1 MAERLRAPKDV
12 KAQSSPPAGKR
23 SAKRAPKRA
32 VKTREKAGK
41 TPVKAAVKASAAPRT
56 PARAPKKPSRLVP
69 PPQADVMQA
78 AFDLSRQLSLEV
90 REEELVGTFVS
101 TLGRLLPGR
110 YLCLRVIDPRTQA
123 LTSMISDGPL
133 TSGESAMQTA
143 TLAVKRSALRRTRL
157 SDSVTQSARVRIVDG
172 YERVFRDSAGGF
184 SVPLV
189 ASGEMFGLLNVEY
202 PPPFD
207 LCEDDEPVTIPLA
220 NQLSV
225 ALRNLNLLGE
235 ARYYRDYLRK
245 MIDVA
250 NAFIIVVDR
259 DARIAVMNRAMQ
271 RYLGFP
277 ASIIGTP
284 LEEVRKRS
292 TAAEPRLSTL
302 LLAGLRGVEYSDCE
316 VPLWQRHVQKLGRAM
331 FNTSVMRGPDGSID
345 GVIAIGNDIERMRS
359 LERQVIQ
366 AEKLATLG
374 QLAAGVVHELNNP
387 LTSISVY
394 GDYLVRLLDR
404 VGDKPDVDK
413 ATKVV
418 EGAARIQ
425 KLTRDLMSYAR
436 PSGEP
441 EWVSINEVV
450 KQALTF
456 CEHVVRRAEAEVTLT
471 LGDDLPRVHAIRA
484 QLHQVLINLITN
496 ACHALGRPGGGVRLG
511 TSMSADGRM
520 VRISVH
526 DDGCGIGAGDRDR
539 VFEPFFTTK
548 KDGKGTG
555 LGLSIVKNIVEG
567 HGGHVGFDSD
577 IGDGTTFVITLPL
590 KKETVVV

>member
-1 MAERLRAPKDV
+1 
-12 KAQSSPPAGKR
+12 
-23 SAKRAPKRA
+23 
-32 VKTREKAGK
+32 
-41 TPVKAAVKASAAPRT
+41 
-56 PARAPKKPSRLVP
+56 
-69 PPQADVMQA
+69 MQA
-78 AFDLSRQLSLEV
+78 ALDLSRQLSLEV
-90 REEELVGTFVS
+90 REEEMVGTFMA
-101 TLGRLLPGR
+101 TLAALLPGR

-123 LTSMISDGPL
+123 LTSMIADGPL
-133 TSGESAMQTA
+133 GPDASERTMQA
-143 TLAVKRSALRRTRL
+143 APLAIKRSALRRTRL
-157 SDSVTQSARVRIVDG
+157 SDAVTHTARVRIVDG
-172 YERVFRDSAGGF
+172 YERLFYESSGGF

-207 LCEDDEPVTIPLA
+207 LADDDEPVIIPLA

-225 ALRNLNLLGE
+225 ALRNLNLLAE

-250 NAFIIVVDR
+250 NAFIVVIDR

-271 RYLGFP
+271 RYLGLP
-277 ASIIGTP
+277 PEVIGMT
-284 LEEVRKRS
+284 LEEIRGAS
-292 TAAEPRLSTL
+292 NAPEPRLSTL

-316 VPLWQRHVQKLGRAM
+316 VPLLRRALGKQGRAM
-331 FNTSVMRGPDGSID
+331 FNTSVLRAPDGSID
-345 GVIAIGNDIERMRS
+345 GVIAIGNDVERMRS

-394 GDYLVRLLDR
+394 GDYLMRRLDR
-404 VGDKPDVDK
+404 VGDKADVEK

-441 EWVSINEVV
+441 EWVSVKEVV
-450 KQALTF
+450 RQALTF
-456 CEHVVRRAEAEVTLT
+456 CEHVVKRAEADVQLELA
-471 LGDDLPRVHAIRA
+471 DELPKVHAIRA
-484 QLHQVLINLITN
+484 QLHQVLINLVTN
-496 ACHALGRPGGGVRLG
+496 ACHALTAPGGHVALTTRLV
-511 TSMSADGRM
+511 DGGRA
-520 VRISVH
+520 VRISVA
-526 DDGCGIGAGDRDR
+526 DDGVGIPSIDRDR

-567 HGGHVGFDSD
+567 HGGTVTFESGVETAK
-577 IGDGTTFVITLPL
+577 TTFVITLPL
-590 KKETVVV
+590 QKENVVG

>member
-1 MAERLRAPKDV
+1 MAERAPAKTRA
-12 KAQSSPPAGKR
+12 
-23 SAKRAPKRA
+23 AKRAAKPG
-32 VKTREKAGK
+32 KA
-41 TPVKAAVKASAAPRT
+41 KAKAK
-56 PARAPKKPSRLVP
+56 APKSRKLTPPS
-69 PPQADVMQA
+69 QEAVMQA
-78 AFDLSRQLSLEV
+78 AFELSRHLSLEV
-90 REEELVGTFVS
+90 REEELIGNFAA
-101 TLGRLLPGR
+101 TLNALLPGR
-110 YLCLRVIDPRTQA
+110 HLCLRVVDPKTLA

-133 TSGESAMQTA
+133 AAGVVAMQA
-143 TLAVKRSALRRTRL
+143 APLAVKRSALRRTRL
-157 SDSVTQSARVRIVDG
+157 GDAVTRSPRIRIVDG
-172 YERVFRDSAGGF
+172 YERVFSESAGGF

-202 PPPFD
+202 PAPYD
-207 LCEDDEPVTIPLA
+207 LSEDDEPVTIPLA

-225 ALRNLNLLGE
+225 ALRNLTLLGE

-250 NAFIIVVDR
+250 NALIIVIDR
-259 DARIAVMNRAMQ
+259 DCNVAVMNKTMQ
-271 RYLGFP
+271 RYLGFGP
-277 ASIIGTP
+277 EVIGTP
-284 LEEVRKRS
+284 LEEIRKRS
-292 TAAEPRLSTL
+292 TAPEPRLSTL
-302 LLAGLRGVEYSDCE
+302 LVAGLRGIEYSDCE
-316 VPLWQRHVQKLGRAM
+316 VALWRRTSDQLGRTM
-331 FNTSVMRGPDGSID
+331 FNTSVLRGPDGSID
-345 GVIAIGNDIERMRS
+345 GVIGIGNDVERMRS

-394 GDYLVRLLDR
+394 ADYLVRRLGGL
-404 VGDKPDVDK
+404 GDKSDVEK

-456 CEHVVRRAEAEVTLT
+456 CEHVVKRAEAHVDLT
-471 LGDDLPRVHAIRA
+471 LAEELPKVHAIRA

-496 ACHALGRPGGGVRLG
+496 ACHALTAPGGHVGLSTQV
-511 TSMSADGRM
+511 ADDGRS
-520 VRISVH
+520 VRIRVS
-526 DDGCGIGAGDRDR
+526 DDGVGITALDRDR

-567 HGGHVGFDSD
+567 HGGTVTFESGQP
-577 IGDGTTFVITLPL
+577 GATTIFVITLPL
-590 KKETVVV
+590 QKENVAV

>member
-1 MAERLRAPKDV
+1 MAERAKRARK
-12 KAQSSPPAGKR
+12 KSAAAPAGKR
-23 SAKRAPKRA
+23 AKTQARARRLAPP
-32 VKTREKAGK
+32 TQ
-41 TPVKAAVKASAAPRT
+41 AAAMSAA
-56 PARAPKKPSRLVP
+56 L
-69 PPQADVMQA
+69 
-78 AFDLSRQLSLEV
+78 DLSRQLSLEV
-90 REEELVGTFVS
+90 REEEMVGTFMA
-101 TLGRLLPGR
+101 TLGALLPGR

-133 TSGESAMQTA
+133 SGGEGGERTMQA
-143 TLAVKRSALRRTRL
+143 APLAIKRSALRRTRL
-157 SDSVTQSARVRIVDG
+157 SDAVTHTARVRVVDG
-172 YERVFRDSAGGF
+172 YERVFHESSGGF

-207 LCEDDEPVTIPLA
+207 LSDDDEPVIIPLA

-225 ALRNLNLLGE
+225 ALRNLNLLAE

-250 NAFIIVVDR
+250 NAFIVVIDR

-271 RYLGFP
+271 RYLGLP
-277 ASIIGTP
+277 PDVIGTT
-284 LEEVRKRS
+284 LEEIRRGS
-292 TAAEPRLSTL
+292 NAPEPRLSTL

-316 VPLWQRHVQKLGRAM
+316 VPLLRRAYNKQGRAM
-331 FNTSVMRGPDGSID
+331 FNTSVLRAPDGSID
-345 GVIAIGNDIERMRS
+345 GVIAIGNDVERMRS

-394 GDYLVRLLDR
+394 ADYLVRRLGGL
-404 VGDKPDVDK
+404 GDKSDVEK

-456 CEHVVRRAEAEVTLT
+456 CEHVVKRAEAHIELT
-471 LGDDLPRVHAIRA
+471 LAEELPKVHAIRA

-496 ACHALGRPGGGVRLG
+496 ACHALTSPGGHVGLSTQV
-511 TSMSADGRM
+511 ADDGRA
-520 VRISVH
+520 VRIRIS
-526 DDGCGIGAGDRDR
+526 DDGVGITALDRDR

-567 HGGHVGFDSD
+567 HGGTVTFESGQE
-577 IGDGTTFVITLPL
+577 GATTIFVITLPL
-590 KKETVVV
+590 QKENVAV